1 MGTIGLTCLLI
12 IIVNIIVSF
21 KGFRDPS
28 FFARYAFDVDGIL
41 LYRQYDRI
49 ISAGFLHANKTH
61 LFLNMLALFFFSTSL
76 EYFLSN
82 EAYLT
87 IYLASLIGGN
97 LLSLF
102 LHRHHGDYTA
112 IGASGAVSGILFAS
126 IAIEPGVHIG
136 LLFLP
141 FHVPGWL
148 FGICY
153 VLYSIYG
160 IRSQRDNI
168 GHDAHLGGAMVGMLT
183 ALLFQPLAVI
193 YNYGTILLILLPGIF
208 IIYMVIRHP
217 HLLLVD
223 NLYFKRHHKGD
234 LTIEDRY
241 NSAKVIREQE
251 IDGLLE
257 KIHRNGLRSLTK
269 KERKILEDNSK
280 L

>member
-76 EYFLSN
+76 DYFLSN

-87 IYLASLIGGN
+87 IYFASLIGGN

-112 IGASGAVSGILFAS
+112 IGASGAVSGIIFAA
-126 IAIEPGVHIG
+126 IAIEPGIHIG

-168 GHDAHLGGAMVGMLT
+168 GHDAHLGGAMVGIIT
-183 ALLFQPLAVI
+183 SLLFQPLAVM

-208 IIYMVIRHP
+208 FIYMVIRHP

-234 LTIEDRY
+234 LTIDDRY
-241 NSAKVIREQE
+241 NSARVIREQE

-257 KIHRNGLRSLTK
+257 KIHKNGLRSLTK
-269 KERKILEDNSK
+269 KERKTLEDNSK

>member
-112 IGASGAVSGILFAS
+112 IGASGAVSGIIFAS

-208 IIYMVIRHP
+208 FIYMVIRHP

>member
-1 MGTIGLTCLLI
+1 MGTIGITCLLI
-12 IIVNIIVSF
+12 IIVNVIVSF
-21 KGFRDPS
+21 KGFRDET
-28 FFARYAFDVDGIL
+28 FFRRYAFDVDGIL
-41 LYRQYDRI
+41 LYKQYDRL
-49 ISAGFLHANKTH
+49 ISSGFLHANKMH
-61 LFLNMLALFFFSTSL
+61 LFFNMLALFFFSTSL
-76 EYFLSN
+76 DYVLSY

-87 IYLASLIGGN
+87 VFFMSLVGGS

-112 IGASGAVSGILFAS
+112 IGASGAVSGIIFAA
-126 IAIEPGVHIG
+126 IALEPGIQVG

-141 FHVPGWL
+141 FRVPGWL

-183 ALLFQPLAVI
+183 ALLFEPLAMV
-193 YNYGTILLILLPGIF
+193 YNSSTILLILVPGIF
-208 IIYMVIRHP
+208 FIYMVIRHP

-223 NLYFKRHHKGD
+223 NLYFKRHQRGD
-234 LTIEDRY
+234 LTIDDRY
-241 NSAKVIREQE
+241 NSAKVVREQE

-257 KIHRNGLRSLTK
+257 KIHKNGLRSLTK
-269 KERKILEDNSK
+269 KERKTLEDNSK

>member
-76 EYFLSN
+76 DYFLSN
-82 EAYLT
+82 EAYLS
-87 IYLASLIGGN
+87 IYFASLIGGN

-112 IGASGAVSGILFAS
+112 IGASGAVSGIIFAA
-126 IAIEPGVHIG
+126 IAIEPGIHIG

-168 GHDAHLGGAMVGMLT
+168 GHDAHLGGAMVGIITSLS
-183 ALLFQPLAVI
+183 FQPLAVM

-208 IIYMVIRHP
+208 FIYMVIRHP

-234 LTIEDRY
+234 LTIDDRY
-241 NSAKVIREQE
+241 NSARVIREQE

-257 KIHRNGLRSLTK
+257 KIHKNGLRSLTK
-269 KERKILEDNSK
+269 KERKTLEDNSK